1 MMTEEAFRRT
11 GLRTMLARLWHFM
24 SPARRRQFALLF
36 MLMFAGALA
45 ELFTIGSIMP
55 FLSIL
60 AGSAG
65 ANIGGVDRIIDA
77 VGTLTGGNNLLAAA
91 ILFIAAAV
99 VAAAIRLA
107 LSWTSQSFTL
117 GFGHELAVEVQRR
130 ILHQPYSFHIGQHSS
145 RILASLEKVQ
155 ILSSGILLQ
164 VIQAGSSVVIGLF
177 IILALTSI
185 DPLMTAIAAVILGG
199 SYLLVTRIAGP
210 RLTRNAEVLGEAYD
224 QRLKLIQESLGGIR
238 DVIIDHSQ
246 PVHLDEFREADRRFT
261 QARLSSGFLAT
272 APRFVIEAVGM
283 VLIALLAMAL
293 TSRGGLATALPVL
306 GALALGALR
315 LLPLSQQ
322 LYQAWVSLAA
332 NRSIAGEILSLLS
345 LPVADGKKPSAAL
358 PFRRSMRL
366 EQLSF
371 TYPDREVPA
380 LDGIELA
387 IPSGARVAIAGKT
400 GSGKSTLADLIMGL
414 LPPTSG
420 RIIVDDVE
428 LADDS
433 RDAWQQNIAHV
444 PQSIFL
450 ADASIA
456 RNIALGSPTS
466 WIDMDRVA
474 EAASLAQLDD
484 VIAGLPKGFG
494 TIVGERGISLSG
506 GQRQRL
512 GLARAIYK
520 DAPVLIF
527 DEATNAL
534 DQETEAAVLAA
545 LRQLQAL
552 GRTIIIISHRQSSLA
567 DCDLLVRLDKGKI
580 VELMSSDGTKSVTA

>member
-1 MMTEEAFRRT
+1 MKPEEAS
-11 GLRTMLARLWHFM
+11 LRTMLARLWDFM
-24 SPARRRQFALLF
+24 SPARRRQLALLF
-36 MLMFAGALA
+36 ILMFAGALA
-45 ELFTIGSIMP
+45 ELLTIGSIVP

-65 ANIGGVDRIIDA
+65 ANLSWIDRIVDA
-77 VGTLTGGNNLLAAA
+77 VGSLAGGNKLLAAA
-91 ILFIAAAV
+91 ILFIAAALA
-99 VAAAIRLA
+99 AAAIRLA

-130 ILHQPYSFHIGQHSS
+130 ILHQSYSFHIGQHSS

-155 ILSSGILLQ
+155 ILSSGVLLQ
-164 VIQAGSSVVIGLF
+164 VIQAASAVLIGLF

-185 DPLMTAIAAVILGG
+185 DPLTTAIAALILGG
-199 SYLLVTRIAGP
+199 SYLLVTRIAAP
-210 RLTRNAEVLGEAYD
+210 RLTSNAEVLGEAYD

-238 DVIIDHSQ
+238 DIIIDHSQ
-246 PVHLDEFREADRRFT
+246 PVHLAEFQEVDRRFT

-283 VLIALLAMAL
+283 VLITMFALAL
-293 TSRGGLATALPVL
+293 SSRGGGLATALPVL

-322 LYQAWVSLAA
+322 LYQAWASLAA
-332 NRSIAGEILSLLS
+332 NRSIASEILSLLS
-345 LPVADGKKPSAAL
+345 LPVTDEKEPPAAL
-358 PFRRSMRL
+358 PFRKAIRL

-371 TYPDREVPA
+371 TYPDRDAPA
-380 LDGIELA
+380 LDGIDLV
-387 IPSGARVAIAGKT
+387 IPIGSRVAIAGKT
-400 GSGKSTLADLIMGL
+400 GSGKSTLADLVMGL
-414 LPPTSG
+414 LSPTHG
-420 RIIVDDVE
+420 RIVVDDAE
-428 LADDS
+428 LAEDS
-433 RDAWQQNIAHV
+433 RAAWQQNIAHV

-456 RNIALGSPTS
+456 RNVALGGPANR
-466 WIDMDRVA
+466 IDMDRVA
-474 EAASLAQLDD
+474 KAASLAQLDD
-484 VIAGLPKGFG
+484 VIAGLPNGLD
-494 TIVGERGISLSG
+494 TDVGERGVSLSG

-534 DQETEAAVLAA
+534 DRETEAAVLAA
-545 LRQLQAL
+545 LRELQAR
-552 GRTIIIISHRQSSLA
+552 GRTIVVISHRQSSLA
-567 DCDLLVRLDKGKI
+567 DCDLLIRLDKGKI
-580 VELMSSDGTKSVTA
+580 VEVVSSDETKSVTG